1 MEWFTWF
8 VLKILNCIV
17 VCCCTVFCMVLNV
30 GERNAC
36 HHRIKFGAFPVFEQW
51 SKAVVNKYA
60 KIAKT
65 YSSGEIETASH

>member
-1 MEWFTWF
+1 
-8 VLKILNCIV
+8 
-17 VCCCTVFCMVLNV
+17 MVLNV

-36 HHRIKFGAFPVFEQW
+36 HHRIKFGAFLVFEQW